1 MLNMA
6 KRLEV
11 EMNENLKLQ
20 ISSYAKKKGLRLPF
34 AYGELLRVGLDKLLN
49 EEQTKVEDR
58 ESNEKPDVMA

>member
-1 MLNMA
+1 MA